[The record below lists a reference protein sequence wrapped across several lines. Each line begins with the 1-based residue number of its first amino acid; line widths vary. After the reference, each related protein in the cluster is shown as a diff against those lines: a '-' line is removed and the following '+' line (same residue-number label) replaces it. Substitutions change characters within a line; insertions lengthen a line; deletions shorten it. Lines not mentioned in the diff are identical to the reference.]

1 MLFSVI
7 LNVITIIWITEI
19 GSSNKKAERCMLN
32 ETELFPSLEVFPFRS
47 GLRYMDGL
55 V

>member
-7 LNVITIIWITEI
+7 LNVITITLITMI

-47 GLRYMDGL
+47 GLRHVDG
-55 V
+55 